1 MTLDRDDA
9 DERLARLEKLM
20 REGRAKPA
28 IDAENP
34 VPGDDKRPPKAP
46 QAKAAGP
53 PPGRA
58 ERRRS
63 KRR

>member
-1 MTLDRDDA
+1 MTLDRDDSE
-9 DERLARLEKLM
+9 ERIARLDKLM
-20 REGRAKPA
+20 REARPKPA
-28 IDAENP
+28 AEAENP
-34 VPGDDKRPPKAP
+34 APVDEKRSPKAA

-53 PPGRA
+53 PDGA